1 MALADAEG
9 ALITAIHDELVKQF
23 VGQAPPKTEDEGLQR
38 IANAVGKAVID
49 TFNVE
54 LQVGIPNISSLP
66 FSGSATIGW
75 K

>member
-1 MALADAEG
+1 MALPDAET
-9 ALITAIHDELVKQF
+9 ALIAAIKSQLVTQF
-23 VGQAPPKTEDEGLQR
+23 VGQSPPQSQDEGLQR

-49 TFNVE
+49 TLNGE
-54 LQVGIPNISSLP
+54 LQVGIPTISALP